1 MNIENFVYF
10 CINNNSVKLVIKKE
24 ELESILDGKASESI
38 SVIKS
43 QKLASSSDSND
54 YLFNKVDVF
63 SIWVRLDY
71 NQILSINSQSHI
83 TSSDTKTLKD
93 IIHISLMGQLEDIEI
108 EYLTTQEER
117 DKKLN
122 NIGL

>member
-38 SVIKS
+38 SVIQS

-54 YLFNKVDVF
+54 YLFTKVDVF

-71 NQILSINSQSHI
+71 NQILSINSQSHV
-83 TSSDTKTLKD
+83 TSDTKTLKD
-93 IIHISLMGQLEDIEI
+93 IIHISLIGELEDIEI

>member
-1 MNIENFVYF
+1 
-10 CINNNSVKLVIKKE
+10 VKLVIKKE

>member
-1 MNIENFVYF
+1 
-10 CINNNSVKLVIKKE
+10 VKLVIKKE

-38 SVIKS
+38 SVIKY
-43 QKLASSSDSND
+43 QQLASSSDSND
-54 YLFNKVDVF
+54 YLFTKVDVF

-71 NQILSINSQSHI
+71 NQILSINSQSQSHI
-83 TSSDTKTLKD
+83 TSDTKTLKD
-93 IIHISLMGQLEDIEI
+93 IIHISLMGKLEDIEI

>member
-38 SVIKS
+38 SVI
-43 QKLASSSDSND
+43 QYLKLASSSSDSI
-54 YLFNKVDVF
+54 FTKVDVF

-71 NQILSINSQSHI
+71 NQILSINSQSHV
-83 TSSDTKTLKD
+83 TSDPKTLKN

-117 DKKLN
+117 DNKLN
-122 NIGL
+122 SIGL